1 MNEIKIDKNVAA
13 MKLIEI
19 LLAKGMIN
27 QATYT
32 NIVLPSNL
40 VCHLFFLYDE
50 PQEQRSLFTHISLE
64 SRLLCVVFSADTNAG
79 FILFSRIACALSQ
92 IS

>member
-32 NIVLPSNL
+32 NIEKHENS
-40 VCHLFFLYDE
+40 
-50 PQEQRSLFTHISLE
+50 HISQ
-64 SRLLCVVFSADTNAG
+64 AA
-79 FILFSRIACALSQ
+79 
-92 IS
+92 

>member
-13 MKLIEI
+13 MKLNEI

-32 NIVLPSNL
+32 NIVKHENS
-40 VCHLFFLYDE
+40 
-50 PQEQRSLFTHISLE
+50 HISQ
-64 SRLLCVVFSADTNAG
+64 AA
-79 FILFSRIACALSQ
+79 
-92 IS
+92 

>member
-1 MNEIKIDKNVAA
+1 MTEIRIDKNAA

-32 NIVLPSNL
+32 NIVKHANS
-40 VCHLFFLYDE
+40 
-50 PQEQRSLFTHISLE
+50 HISQ
-64 SRLLCVVFSADTNAG
+64 AA
-79 FILFSRIACALSQ
+79 
-92 IS
+92 